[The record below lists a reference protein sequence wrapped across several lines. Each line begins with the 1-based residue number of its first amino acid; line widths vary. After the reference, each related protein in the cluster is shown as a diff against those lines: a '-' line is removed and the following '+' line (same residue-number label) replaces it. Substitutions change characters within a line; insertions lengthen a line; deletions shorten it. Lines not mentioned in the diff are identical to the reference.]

1 MFRPDSNRDRTDYS
15 GILMPPD
22 GYRLDRAVG
31 TTYSLDLEALTA
43 VAICLGLSEETDSK
57 LMQNPIGML
66 NALQKV
72 SDKIV
77 LFCEAG
83 QIKVP
88 TKPTALSILLE
99 KMVVEVALPKDRQ
112 LGRYPSFHPKTWVL
126 AYVNADGDK
135 KYRFVVMSR
144 NLTFDRSWDISFA
157 MDSSK
162 NVRQKKKT
170 QPICDFLDYLVMN
183 VHNTSNNAGKKR
195 NLIRGLCADIKDVSF
210 SLDSK
215 IFGEDFEVLPLGIGK
230 NAYRMQE
237 DILFCKERGNANS
250 TFNELVV
257 MSPFLSESVIA
268 DFNLTDRALSDCKRT
283 LVTRRSELGKL
294 KASDVDNF
302 TIYALKDEIIDGE
315 EEISDELAD
324 KKKQDI
330 HAKIYLRRK
339 YSDVDLYLGSM
350 NASYSAINKNVEM
363 MLWLGTKNMYL
374 NGDKFLED
382 IFCGPVGDAKNPF
395 EQVTV
400 ADAVLETESDNR
412 NLLEQKIK
420 DLCRVKRQAVI
431 QEDNEN
437 VGKYKIEVEFSG
449 IESDS
454 AITVLPFNSKQE
466 QILSEHIEFS
476 ELEILQLSE
485 FYEITARS
493 GDDTIRRIIMIPT
506 SGFPDDRESAAV
518 NSVVKDRAS
527 FVEYIAFVLGDDY
540 VASMLEGKQM
550 GESGFFANSSDQ
562 LQRTSDMRYII
573 DSTKTSAGTRKL
585 PITQD
590 VANMF
595 RAIIEDREAPKYEKI
610 IDGYSGF
617 LFVDKNGN
625 PLVAMHWQHRLNHM
639 VKRYNDIYRVQMPN
653 ITPHVCRHTYCS
665 NMAKSGMNPKTLQY
679 LMGHSDIA
687 VTLNVYTHIGLDDA
701 TEELRKLE
709 EMENARRELEKGQE
723 KPVSQKMFKAI

>member
-1 MFRPDSNRDRTDYS
+1 MFVDKKLSGVKAVQTLSRLNRTTRGKVDTFV
-15 GILMPPD
+15 
-22 GYRLDRAVG
+22 LDFVNSAEDIKASFEPFYEETV
-31 TTYSLDLEALTA
+31 LL
-43 VAICLGLSEETDSK
+43 EETDPNVVYDMK
-57 LMQNPIGML
+57 NTLDDFRVY
-66 NALQKV
+66 QKSEV
-72 SDKIV
+72 DK
-77 LFCEAG
+77 F
-83 QIKVP
+83 
-88 TKPTALSILLE
+88 
-99 KMVVEVALPKDRQ
+99 
-112 LGRYPSFHPKTWVL
+112 
-126 AYVNADGDK
+126 
-135 KYRFVVMSR
+135 
-144 NLTFDRSWDISFA
+144 
-157 MDSSK
+157 
-162 NVRQKKKT
+162 
-170 QPICDFLDYLVMN
+170 
-183 VHNTSNNAGKKR
+183 
-195 NLIRGLCADIKDVSF
+195 ADIFYQNENQSAGDLGKLQGQLRPAIDRY
-210 SLDSK
+210 
-215 IFGEDFEVLPLGIGK
+215 EVLEVEKQDIFKSTLASF
-230 NAYRMQE
+230 NRVYAYITQVCRLFDK
-237 DILFCKERGNANS
+237 DIHRFSIYSKFLY
-250 TFNELVV
+250 TMLVV

-431 QEDNEN
+431 SEDNEN
-437 VGKYKIEVEFSG
+437 AGKYKIEVEFSG

-454 AITVLPFNSKQE
+454 EVTVSPFNSKQE
-466 QILSEHIEFS
+466 QTLSEHIEFS

-518 NSVVKDRAS
+518 
-527 FVEYIAFVLGDDY
+527 
-540 VASMLEGKQM
+540 
-550 GESGFFANSSDQ
+550 
-562 LQRTSDMRYII
+562 
-573 DSTKTSAGTRKL
+573 
-585 PITQD
+585 
-590 VANMF
+590 
-595 RAIIEDREAPKYEKI
+595 
-610 IDGYSGF
+610 
-617 LFVDKNGN
+617 
-625 PLVAMHWQHRLNHM
+625 
-639 VKRYNDIYRVQMPN
+639 
-653 ITPHVCRHTYCS
+653 
-665 NMAKSGMNPKTLQY
+665 
-679 LMGHSDIA
+679 
-687 VTLNVYTHIGLDDA
+687 
-701 TEELRKLE
+701 
-709 EMENARRELEKGQE
+709 
-723 KPVSQKMFKAI
+723 

>member
-1 MFRPDSNRDRTDYS
+1 MQLGWIDFSKEDRQKAFDV
-15 GILMPPD
+15 INL
-22 GYRLDRAVG
+22 
-31 TTYSLDLEALTA
+31 
-43 VAICLGLSEETDSK
+43 LSEQGAVDE
-57 LMQNPIGML
+57 
-66 NALQKV
+66 
-72 SDKIV
+72 
-77 LFCEAG
+77 
-83 QIKVP
+83 
-88 TKPTALSILLE
+88 
-99 KMVVEVALPKDRQ
+99 
-112 LGRYPSFHPKTWVL
+112 
-126 AYVNADGDK
+126 
-135 KYRFVVMSR
+135 
-144 NLTFDRSWDISFA
+144 
-157 MDSSK
+157 
-162 NVRQKKKT
+162 
-170 QPICDFLDYLVMN
+170 
-183 VHNTSNNAGKKR
+183 
-195 NLIRGLCADIKDVSF
+195 
-210 SLDSK
+210 
-215 IFGEDFEVLPLGIGK
+215 LGIGVIRDAFANYFFPGTSTIQTRAKYFLIVPYMLREAVDGRYGKDANRVLRAIDSAEKDCGIRLLEADPKAEGVIGSRVLPKGWVARKPSDIYWNGIRTFGIFCDYGLSIPEYVSLAVKLKEQKSVSRLGNRNDDAEENDKDDSDAGDIGNIRFWNLPIYHDDWRDNLTIELTQEEAFYLDKQIQKSTKGSLLEYVLK
-230 NAYRMQE
+230 NRI
-237 DILFCKERGNANS
+237 DL
-250 TFNELVV
+250 NEYDDFASLTAE
-257 MSPFLSESVIA
+257 LSEKVGEKLA
-268 DFNLTDRALSDCKRT
+268 YMMKLACDFNNLVYMARVRYNVMLSEDENTYAT

-431 QEDNEN
+431 SEDNEN
-437 VGKYKIEVEFSG
+437 AGKYKIEVEFSG

-454 AITVLPFNSKQE
+454 EVTVSPFNSKQE
-466 QILSEHIEFS
+466 QTLSEHIEFS

-550 GESGFFANSSDQ
+550 GESGFFANSSDAMPA
-562 LQRTSDMRYII
+562 LYEKML
-573 DSTKTSAGTRKL
+573 KTSVEGPERIKDIGYVLKMVTDK
-585 PITQD
+585 D
-590 VANMF
+590 
-595 RAIIEDREAPKYEKI
+595 IIPDE
-610 IDGYSGF
+610 F
-617 LFVDKNGN
+617 
-625 PLVAMHWQHRLNHM
+625 
-639 VKRYNDIYRVQMPN
+639 
-653 ITPHVCRHTYCS
+653 
-665 NMAKSGMNPKTLQY
+665 
-679 LMGHSDIA
+679 
-687 VTLNVYTHIGLDDA
+687 
-701 TEELRKLE
+701 
-709 EMENARRELEKGQE
+709 RELYETFCNTLK
-723 KPVSQKMFKAI
+723 IRR

>member
-112 LGRYPSFHPKTWVL
+112 LGRYPAFHPKTWIL
-126 AYVNADGDK
+126 AYVNAEGDK

-170 QPICDFLDYLVMN
+170 QPICDFLDYLVTN

-315 EEISDELAD
+315 DEISDELAD

-374 NGDKFLED
+374 NGNKFLED
-382 IFCGPVGDAKNPF
+382 IFCGPAGDVKNPF
-395 EQVTV
+395 EEVTV

-412 NLLEQKIK
+412 DLLEQKIK
-420 DLCRVKRQAVI
+420 DAYELVNFNGRAFRNAVI
-431 QEDNEN
+431 TPEYLAARLEELKWGVRAQELKAQAQEEQRRLREQIREEERARREYEKAMKDAAKEEEMLRKAMEKAQKQIESANEANRAEYESKLEELKQKLAEAEERGQRALSMAQQTKHGNVYVISNLGSFGEN
-437 VGKYKIEVEFSG
+437 VYKVGMTRRLDPLDRVRELGDASVPFPFDVHAI
-449 IESDS
+449 IESDDAPS
-454 AITVLPFNSKQE
+454 LETSLHKALSLMQVNKVNPRKEFFRVAISDIKAMVEKMGLTTSWTMDAAAAEYRETLA
-466 QILSEHIEFS
+466 IED
-476 ELEILQLSE
+476 
-485 FYEITARS
+485 AMKN
-493 GDDTIRRIIMIPT
+493 DPDAKRRW
-506 SGFPDDRESAAV
+506 EEYNAAV
-518 NSVVKDRAS
+518 TSQAGS
-527 FVEYIAFVLGDDY
+527 
-540 VASMLEGKQM
+540 
-550 GESGFFANSSDQ
+550 
-562 LQRTSDMRYII
+562 TSD
-573 DSTKTSAGTRKL
+573 D
-585 PITQD
+585 
-590 VANMF
+590 
-595 RAIIEDREAPKYEKI
+595 EDA
-610 IDGYSGF
+610 
-617 LFVDKNGN
+617 
-625 PLVAMHWQHRLNHM
+625 Q
-639 VKRYNDIYRVQMPN
+639 
-653 ITPHVCRHTYCS
+653 
-665 NMAKSGMNPKTLQY
+665 
-679 LMGHSDIA
+679 
-687 VTLNVYTHIGLDDA
+687 
-701 TEELRKLE
+701 
-709 EMENARRELEKGQE
+709 
-723 KPVSQKMFKAI
+723 

>member
-1 MFRPDSNRDRTDYS
+1 MQLGWIDFSKEDRQKAFDV
-15 GILMPPD
+15 INL
-22 GYRLDRAVG
+22 
-31 TTYSLDLEALTA
+31 
-43 VAICLGLSEETDSK
+43 LSEQGAVDE
-57 LMQNPIGML
+57 
-66 NALQKV
+66 
-72 SDKIV
+72 
-77 LFCEAG
+77 
-83 QIKVP
+83 
-88 TKPTALSILLE
+88 
-99 KMVVEVALPKDRQ
+99 
-112 LGRYPSFHPKTWVL
+112 
-126 AYVNADGDK
+126 
-135 KYRFVVMSR
+135 
-144 NLTFDRSWDISFA
+144 
-157 MDSSK
+157 
-162 NVRQKKKT
+162 
-170 QPICDFLDYLVMN
+170 
-183 VHNTSNNAGKKR
+183 
-195 NLIRGLCADIKDVSF
+195 
-210 SLDSK
+210 
-215 IFGEDFEVLPLGIGK
+215 LGIGVIRDAFANYFFPGTSTIQTRAK
-230 NAYRMQE
+230 YFLIVPYMLREAVDGRYGKDANRVLRAIDSAEKDCGIRLLEADPKAEGVIGSRVLPKGWVARKPSDIYWNGIRTFGIFCDYGLSIPEYVSLAVKLKEQKSVSRLGNRNDDAEENDKDDSDAGDIGNIRFWNLPIYHDDWRDNLTIELTQE
-237 DILFCKERGNANS
+237 EAFYLDKQIQNANS

-431 QEDNEN
+431 SEDNEN
-437 VGKYKIEVEFSG
+437 AGKYKIEVEFSG

-454 AITVLPFNSKQE
+454 EVTVSPFNSKQE
-466 QILSEHIEFS
+466 QTLSEHIEFS

-550 GESGFFANSSDQ
+550 GESGFFANSSDAMPA
-562 LQRTSDMRYII
+562 LYEKML
-573 DSTKTSAGTRKL
+573 KTSVEGPERIKDIGYVLKMVTDK
-585 PITQD
+585 D
-590 VANMF
+590 
-595 RAIIEDREAPKYEKI
+595 IIPDE
-610 IDGYSGF
+610 F
-617 LFVDKNGN
+617 
-625 PLVAMHWQHRLNHM
+625 
-639 VKRYNDIYRVQMPN
+639 
-653 ITPHVCRHTYCS
+653 
-665 NMAKSGMNPKTLQY
+665 
-679 LMGHSDIA
+679 
-687 VTLNVYTHIGLDDA
+687 
-701 TEELRKLE
+701 
-709 EMENARRELEKGQE
+709 RELYETFCNTLK
-723 KPVSQKMFKAI
+723 IRR